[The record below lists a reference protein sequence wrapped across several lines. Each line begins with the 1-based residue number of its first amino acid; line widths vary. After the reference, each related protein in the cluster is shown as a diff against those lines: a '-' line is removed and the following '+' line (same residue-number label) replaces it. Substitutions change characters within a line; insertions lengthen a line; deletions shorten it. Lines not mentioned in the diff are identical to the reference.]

1 MLTRSLI
8 AIVLVILLGYGAVE
22 AAPLVAGPDL
32 VITTPLDGATAL
44 DGMVEV
50 TGVATRVNSLSL
62 NGGPLLIDESGNF
75 SRLIV
80 LPRGSAILTLTASDR
95 FGRSITK
102 EISVYVP

>member
-8 AIVLVILLGYGAVE
+8 AVVLVILVGYGALE
-22 AAPLVAGPDL
+22 AAPLLAGPDL
-32 VITTPLDGATAL
+32 VLTTPLEGSTAR

-62 NGGPLLIDESGNF
+62 NGAPLLIDEAGNF

-102 EISVYVP
+102 ETSVYVP